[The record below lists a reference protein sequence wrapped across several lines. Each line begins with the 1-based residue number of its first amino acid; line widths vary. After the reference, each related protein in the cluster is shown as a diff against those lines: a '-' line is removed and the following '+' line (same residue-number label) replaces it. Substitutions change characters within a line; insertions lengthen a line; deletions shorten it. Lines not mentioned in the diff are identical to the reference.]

1 MASQVIEKRKYK
13 RHDFFTSIEYSLFLE
28 KTDRLSMGC
37 IMNTGGPGACM
48 YLYRPIIEGQKIEIK
63 RSIFPSLCGTVTVRW
78 VKKIKEDIYVAGLRY
93 DQLY

>member
-1 MASQVIEKRKYK
+1 MTSQGIERRKYK

-28 KTDRLSMGC
+28 RTDAFSIGC

-48 YLYRPIIEGQKIEIK
+48 YLYRSITEGQKIDIR
-63 RSIFPSLCGTVTVRW
+63 RSIFPSLCGTATVQW
-78 VKKIKEDIYVAGLRY
+78 VKKIKEDLYVAGLRY